1 MTMWLFLGLLAL
13 LASPIVI
20 MLIREKLGW
29 DTNRFYG
36 DELNKDKY
44 TVKDEA
50 YDKSAKQMSG
60 HDFGG
65 SNHNHEG
72 DGFH

>member
-1 MTMWLFLGLLAL
+1 MWLFLGLLAL
-13 LASPIVI
+13 LASPIVF
-20 MLIREKLGW
+20 MLIREKFGW

-36 DELNKDKY
+36 DELNKEKR
-44 TVKDEA
+44 TLKDEA
-50 YDKSAKQMSG
+50 YDKSAKHVGG

-72 DGFH
+72 DGFR